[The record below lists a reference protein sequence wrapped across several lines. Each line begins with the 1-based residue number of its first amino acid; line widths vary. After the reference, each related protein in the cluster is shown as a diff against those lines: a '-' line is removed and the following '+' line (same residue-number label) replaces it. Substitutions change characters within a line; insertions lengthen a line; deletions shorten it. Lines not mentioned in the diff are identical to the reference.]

1 MHGGGAVP
9 GIRKSVAGAAVGV
22 AALIGLMLAGS
33 ITAAGAQTRIGPRQH
48 FIGLVNGSNNLPV
61 VYTVCPGPVWP
72 NRTGPVAG
80 GQTLEVAESAG
91 GRGFTGVFSQ
101 IFAWVV
107 PSPKTTTRPPEQTFT
122 TYGKAEPFPQGV
134 RVPCGGTGQVEFSS
148 CPYLAPCAAGW
159 VPDLVKVQFQ
169 NIAV

>member
-1 MHGGGAVP
+1 VGVP
-9 GIRKSVAGAAVGV
+9 GVNKSLAGTAVLAATLT
-22 AALIGLMLAGS
+22 ATLIATTLAGS
-33 ITAAGAQTRIGPRQH
+33 IPAAGAQTRVGPHQH
-48 FIGLVNGSNNLPV
+48 FIGLVNGSHNLPV

-72 NRTGPVAG
+72 ARTGPVAG
-80 GQTLEVAESAG
+80 GQTLDVAEAASG
-91 GRGFTGVFSQ
+91 HGYTGPFSQ

-107 PSPKTTTRPPEQTFT
+107 PPPKSTTRPPEQTFT
-122 TYGKAEPFPQGV
+122 TYGKAEPFPAGV